1 MRRHFGHAVI
11 RTRTQPRSTEI
22 IAPHLLDLS
31 SDDTS
36 GVCVVR
42 ASRGD
47 PVNPRPTQEGSSRQ
61 SRTPS
66 SRRDARWLSLSSNG
80 LLGGGKSS
88 SGLRTDLCGAI
99 VIGGFV
105 QMVFIPSVVSL
116 VKNVLPWGNQHN
128 HPLAI
133 PHLRFLIF
141 QDELEVQWLALESLP
156 NVRVWDKCFQEVW
169 ILRMWCFT
177 ATP

>member
-1 MRRHFGHAVI
+1 MNKMRRHFGHAVI

-66 SRRDARWLSLSSNG
+66 SRRDARWLSWSSNG
-80 LLGGGKSS
+80 LLGGKKVLVDLGQTCVEPLWLVALSRWFSYLQWWAWWRMCSLGETNTITLQPSHISGSS
-88 SGLRTDLCGAI
+88 YFRMS
-99 VIGGFV
+99 
-105 QMVFIPSVVSL
+105 
-116 VKNVLPWGNQHN
+116 W
-128 HPLAI
+128 
-133 PHLRFLIF
+133 
-141 QDELEVQWLALESLP
+141 
-156 NVRVWDKCFQEVW
+156 KCSDS
-169 ILRMWCFT
+169 R
-177 ATP
+177 